1 MYASARAAA
10 LAVVCAA
17 CGGNSGQNDET
28 SSQGGVI
35 LKRAF
40 PKLTFDAPI
49 AIVQPPGDS
58 SYWYVVERLGTIKRF
73 DATDEIT
80 DTATPVLNL
89 QVDASGEGG
98 LLSFAFHPDLP
109 LTDRRFCLTL
119 LLVRIAIRCSSRASR
134 ARQVM
139 TAAPAS
145 IPRAKK
151 SS

>member
-1 MYASARAAA
+1 MYAFGRAAA
-10 LAVVCAA
+10 LAVVWAA
-17 CGGNSGQNDET
+17 CGGNSGQNDEA
-28 SSQGGVI
+28 SSQGGVV

-98 LLSFAFHPDLP
+98 LMSFAFHPDLP

-119 LLVRIAIRCSSRASR
+119 LLVRIATRCASR